1 MRLVERIDNFLSKV
15 DWLALSKRW
24 SINYYLLFDC
34 DVCCGEGEDTDGIN
48 YWRCEKCDGNGT
60 LTKSQMEDQFI
71 SYWKSNPDQRIGQV
85 LINLGLIPDSFIVWN
100 DEESDILEAQGLPPE
115 EYLFWGKNY
124 DKNENL
130 LPKTEWILVKN
141 LDSDHINAIYEYA
154 LRHQSRLNPSY
165 RKAFRNV
172 LVQRSV
178 PTDTLD
184 RIETLWNLRA

>member
-1 MRLVERIDNFLSKV
+1 MRPVERIDNFLSIV
-15 DWLALSKRW
+15 DWIKLIIHRWGLSEEIHD
-24 SINYYLLFDC
+24 SIYYDYQGDLKVLQQII
-34 DVCCGEGEDTDGIN
+34 TP
-48 YWRCEKCDGNGT
+48 
-60 LTKSQMEDQFI
+60 
-71 SYWKSNPDQRIGQV
+71 YWKENPDQRIGQV

-115 EYLFWGKNY
+115 EYLFWGRNY

-130 LPKTEWILVKN
+130 LPKIEWILVKN